1 MFGNN
6 NQQSNELYLPVPP
19 AAAFLALQG
28 AVKKRFSLKSADD
41 FTLLCTFSSGASAFT
56 WGEKFTA
63 QVVPAEGGATLR
75 VNGVGKVGGQIQQ
88 GSRTAK
94 LIDQL
99 FGDVT
104 SALRPA

>member
-1 MFGNN
+1 MFGS

-19 AAAFLALQG
+19 AAAFNALRTAAG
-28 AVKKRFSLKSADD
+28 NRFSLKSADD
-41 FTLLCTFSSGASAFT
+41 FTMLCTFSSGASMFT

-63 QVVPAEGGATLR
+63 QVVPSEGGSTIK

-94 LIDQL
+94 LIGDL
-99 FGDVT
+99 FNDVT

>member
-1 MFGNN
+1 M
-6 NQQSNELYLPVPP
+6 SNP
-19 AAAFLALQG
+19 A
-28 AVKKRFSLKSADD
+28 RFSLKSADD
-41 FTLLCTFSSGASAFT
+41 FTMHCAFSSGASAFT

-63 QVVPAEGGATLR
+63 QVVPAEGGSTLK

-94 LIDQL
+94 AHRSAV
-99 FGDVT
+99 GDVT